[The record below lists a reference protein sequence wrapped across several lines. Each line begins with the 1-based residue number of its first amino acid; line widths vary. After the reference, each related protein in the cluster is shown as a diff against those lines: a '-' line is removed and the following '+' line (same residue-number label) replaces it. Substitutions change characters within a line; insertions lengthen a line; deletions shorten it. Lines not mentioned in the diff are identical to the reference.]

1 MPGPAILTASTHH
14 LYVCCKTKLEK
25 CKFDIG
31 HYSGKESTWQNPSLI
46 ASFWSKILNFLL
58 QVVIS
63 RWYFHIFLQAYSG
76 TVLGCLLIRNGSS
89 PSSAGGRVAFPN
101 EFRGS
106 MFSSKKLN
114 QQRDFWCHFIIYIFE
129 GTWLLGCLSQ
139 IKTQIPESTLESRQ
153 QGFLKSG

>member
-1 MPGPAILTASTHH
+1 MPGPAMLVASTYH
-14 LYVCCKTKLEK
+14 LYVCCKIKLEK

-89 PSSAGGRVAFPN
+89 PSSAGGRVVFPN

-114 QQRDFWCHFIIYIFE
+114 QQRDFDVTLSYIFLKVLDFW
-129 GTWLLGCLSQ
+129 TAWAKSRPKSQ
-139 IKTQIPESTLESRQ
+139 NPHWKVGNRA
-153 QGFLKSG
+153 F